1 MVIEGGNPG
10 TEPGLQTFRISVF
23 STFVKPGLISL
34 SQMGFDRSGMRQ
46 TRRSDIATGLEV
58 FAPPARLRMT
68 PAMFLR
74 VAFWCE
80 VTLLA
85 VCFSGVWVWTG
96 KHALPVL
103 EGGAWLLAAGVVIA
117 GFAMLTRPDRRQP
130 LGGFGPRKQALRQGR
145 RVWLIGL
152 PLLLGPLHAMAG
164 PDVMMDAAAGLLGAA
179 LASTLWRMWLSIRV
193 PGLIRRG
200 ALGLRLVVAGGG
212 AEARDTLERLARLR
226 GQGIQVLGLFDDRET
241 TRSPLVQQGVAKL
254 GRIEDMPDFLRRTP
268 FDLVI
273 VTLPPSA
280 EARIGQVLSILWN
293 MPVDIRLAPVHTT
306 LVFRPHT
313 YRWLGDVA
321 LLDLFDRPMRALDA
335 IMKRG
340 FDLIAGALILM
351 LLAPILGLIALAI
364 RLDSPGPVFFRQAR
378 EGYASRPFMVWKFRT
393 LHHAQT
399 DHGAVIPVTEGD
411 TRVTR
416 LGRLLRKTSLDE
428 LPQLFNVMEGSMSL
442 VGPRPHVVG
451 ARNREMEFSAVV
463 RSYAARHRVKPGI
476 TGWAQV
482 RGLRG
487 PVHSPEEIRHRVALD
502 LDYIDRWSLLFDLR
516 ILMLTIPSVLRG
528 ENAV

>member
-1 MVIEGGNPG
+1 
-10 TEPGLQTFRISVF
+10 
-23 STFVKPGLISL
+23 
-34 SQMGFDRSGMRQ
+34 MGFDRSGMQQ

-58 FAPPARLRMT
+58 FAPPARVRLT

-74 VAFWCE
+74 AVLWLETTLVAACLSAAW
-80 VTLLA
+80 LLA
-85 VCFSGVWVWTG
+85 EM
-96 KHALPVL
+96 HRLPVL
-103 EGGAWLLAAGVVIA
+103 EGGVWLLAGAIVTL
-117 GFAMLTRPDRRQP
+117 GFTLLARPDRRQP
-130 LGGFGPRKQALRQGR
+130 LGGFDPRKQAVRQGR
-145 RVWLIGL
+145 RVWLVGL
-152 PLLLGPLHAMAG
+152 PLLLGPLHAG
-164 PDVMMDAAAGLLGAA
+164 FGSDITLAAAKGLLAAA
-179 LASTLWRMWLSIRV
+179 LLSTFWRIGVSASV

-200 ALGLRLVVAGGG
+200 YLGLRLVVAGGG
-212 AEARDTLERLARLR
+212 PEAQETLERLARLR
-226 GQGIQVLGLFDDRET
+226 GQGVQVLGLFDDRET
-241 TRSPLVQQGVAKL
+241 ARSPLVQQGVAKL
-254 GRIEDMPDFLRRTP
+254 GRIDDMPEFLRRTP

-280 EARIGQVLSILWN
+280 EDRIGQVLAVLWN

-306 LVFRPHT
+306 LVFRPRI

-321 LLDLFDRPMRALDA
+321 LLDLFDRPLRAQDA
-335 IMKRG
+335 ALKRG
-340 FDLIAGALILM
+340 FDLIVGALILM
-351 LLAPILGLIALAI
+351 LLAPVMGLIALAI

-393 LHHAQT
+393 LHHAQA
-399 DHGAVIPVTEGD
+399 DHGAVIPVTSGD
-411 TRVTR
+411 ARVTK
-416 LGRLLRKTSLDE
+416 LGRFLRKSSLDE
-428 LPQLFNVMEGSMSL
+428 LPQLFNVMEGAMSL

-487 PVHSPEEIRHRVALD
+487 PVHTPEEIRRRVALD
-502 LDYIDRWSLLFDLR
+502 LDYIDRWSLFFDLR
-516 ILMLTIPSVLRG
+516 ILVMTLPSVLRG